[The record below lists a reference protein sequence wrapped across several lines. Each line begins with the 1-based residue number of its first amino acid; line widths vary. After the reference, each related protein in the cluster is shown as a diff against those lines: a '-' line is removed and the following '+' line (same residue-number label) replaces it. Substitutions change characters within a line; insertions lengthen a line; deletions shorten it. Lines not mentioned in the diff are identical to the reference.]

1 MCCMQQLLANS
12 SQEPSALPRL
22 SRSMLLRGACDL
34 LRLLTKL
41 SGQGQRAHRVSE
53 TLTWFAGISGVTLH
67 PPDAHIMYSLPSLK
81 APYLPWGKSAHRVM
95 MQGHRLSDASFMQTT
110 CKRGPHAQR
119 WQEAGTVGCKG
130 IPNLIKKDK
139 HQPCKSKPP
148 GPPSACLLLTL
159 YCKANEESR
168 DISE

>member
-1 MCCMQQLLANS
+1 MFPGTVPQAS
-12 SQEPSALPRL
+12 SLSGYGQELT
-22 SRSMLLRGACDL
+22 LRGRFCMDCWHF
-34 LRLLTKL
+34 RI
-41 SGQGQRAHRVSE
+41 
-53 TLTWFAGISGVTLH
+53 TLCPKS
-67 PPDAHIMYSLPSLK
+67 HIMNSLPILK
-81 APYLPWGKSAHRVM
+81 APYLPWGKSAHQVM

-110 CKRGPHAQR
+110 RKRGPHAQR

-168 DISE
+168 DIAEYNVQHQILSRLTCMPAGHC